1 MATKMVQNGSSTTE
15 TRNTRSTKTYSKQND
30 LPRLPIPSLDDTLDR
45 FPKALEALQT
55 PEEHEATK
63 RLVEEFRK
71 GDGPKL
77 QQMLLE
83 YDKSV
88 APNSYVEVSQSVSHS
103 SLFHLMV
110 YTGSKEANLKSLR
123 TYA

>member
-1 MATKMVQNGSSTTE
+1 MAQNGSSVAE
-15 TRNTRSTKTYSKQND
+15 TRNTRSTKTYSKQNG

-55 PEEHEATK
+55 PEEQEATK

-71 GDGPKL
+71 GEGPKL

-88 APNSYVEVSQSVSHS
+88 APNSYVEVSRSFFFIPFDGLIMYCFQIS
-103 SLFHLMV
+103 
-110 YTGSKEANLKSLR
+110 
-123 TYA
+123 